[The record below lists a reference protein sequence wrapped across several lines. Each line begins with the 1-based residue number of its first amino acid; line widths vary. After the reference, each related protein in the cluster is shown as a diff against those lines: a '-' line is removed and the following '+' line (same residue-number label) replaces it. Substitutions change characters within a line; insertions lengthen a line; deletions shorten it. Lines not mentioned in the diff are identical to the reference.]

1 MLQFLTKRALDLAVV
16 LLGVSVLVFL
26 MIRLIPGDAV
36 QIMLGANTEVT
47 PQQIAQMRSK
57 LGLDQPVLTQYWGWL
72 TAALRRQPRPERLD
86 RCAGQPRDSGA
97 RLPITAELTVLPL
110 MLATLLAVPLGIL
123 TAAWR
128 NSTLERLIR
137 FFTIVG
143 ITTPAFW
150 LGTLF
155 IYLAFVLFPKW
166 ATIGYVPFSENP
178 AGHLSRIFLPTVA
191 LALPLLAGLV
201 RILRSSLL
209 EVLSQDFV
217 RTARAKGLPER
228 QVLYKHALKNALVPL
243 LTVLGIQAGY
253 LFGGAIVVEQVFAI
267 PGFGRLIV
275 GAINERNYALVQGAI
290 LVVTAGFVVINFV
303 VDLLYAVVDPR
314 VEYQ

>member
-1 MLQFLTKRALDLAVV
+1 MLPFLTKRVLDLALV
-16 LLGVSVLVFL
+16 LLGVSILVFL

-72 TAALRRQPRPERLD
+72 TAALGGNL
-86 RCAGQPRDSGA
+86 GQSVWTGAPVSREILA
-97 RLPITAELTVLPL
+97 RLPITTELTVLPL
-110 MLATLLAVPLGIL
+110 VLATLLAVPLGIL

-128 NSTLERLIR
+128 NSTLERFIR

-155 IYLAFVLFPKW
+155 IYLAFLLFPKW

-303 VDLLYAVVDPR
+303 VDLLYALVDPR

>member
-47 PQQIAQMRSK
+47 PQQIAQLRSK

-72 TAALRRQPRPERLD
+72 TAALSGNL
-86 RCAGQPRDSGA
+86 GQSVWTGAPVSREILA

-110 MLATLLAVPLGIL
+110 ILATLLAVPLGIL

-166 ATIGYVPFSENP
+166 STIGYVPFSENP

>member
-1 MLQFLTKRALDLAVV
+1 MLSYAARRLVDLLVI

-36 QIMLGANTEVT
+36 QILLGANTEVT
-47 PQQIAQMRSK
+47 PEQIAQMRHT
-57 LGLDQPVLTQYWGWL
+57 LGLDQPLLTQYGGWL
-72 TAALRRQPRPERLD
+72 AGVLRGDLGKSVWTGAPISQEIL
-86 RCAGQPRDSGA
+86 A
-97 RLPITAELTVLPL
+97 RLPVTLELTVLPL
-110 MLATLLAVPLGIL
+110 LLASVLAVPLGLL
-123 TAAWR
+123 TASWR
-128 NSTLERLIR
+128 NSGVERTIR
-137 FFTIVG
+137 FFTIAG

-155 IYLAFVLFPKW
+155 IYVAFVVAPDW
-166 ATIGYVPFSENP
+166 ATIGYVPFTTDP
-178 AGHLSRIFLPTVA
+178 LGHVSRLVLPVIA
-191 LALPLLAGLV
+191 LALPLLAGLI

-209 EVLSQDFV
+209 EVLGQDFI
-217 RTARAKGLPER
+217 RTARSKGLSER
-228 QVLYKHALKNALVPL
+228 RVLYRHALRNAMVPL

-290 LVVTAGFVVINFV
+290 LVVTAGFVLINFV
-303 VDLLYAVVDPR
+303 VDLLYAAVDPR
-314 VEYQ
+314 VEYR

>member
-1 MLQFLTKRALDLAVV
+1 MLNFITKRALDLAVV
-16 LLGVSVLVFL
+16 LLGVSILVFL

-36 QIMLGANTEVT
+36 QILLGANTEVT
-47 PQQIAQMRSK
+47 PQQIAELRSK
-57 LGLDQPVLTQYWGWL
+57 LGLDQPILTQYWGWL
-72 TAALRRQPRPERLD
+72 TDALRGNL
-86 RCAGQPRDSGA
+86 GQSVWTGEPVSREIAA
-97 RLPITAELTVLPL
+97 RLPITLELTVLPL
-110 MLATLLAVPLGIL
+110 LLSTLLAVPLGIL

-128 NSTLERLIR
+128 NSAAERLIR

-155 IYLAFVLFPKW
+155 IYLAFLLFPKW
-166 ATIGYVPFSENP
+166 ATIGYVPFSQNP
-178 AGHLSRIFLPTVA
+178 AGHLSRMVLPTIA

-209 EVLSQDFV
+209 EVLNQDFV

-228 QVLYKHALKNALVPL
+228 QVLYKHALRNALVPL

-275 GAINERNYALVQGAI
+275 GAISERNYALVQGAI

-303 VDLLYAVVDPR
+303 VDVLYAVVDPR

>member
-1 MLQFLTKRALDLAVV
+1 MLPFLTRRALDLAVV
-16 LLGVSVLVFL
+16 LLGVSILVFL

-36 QIMLGANTEVT
+36 QILLGANSEVT
-47 PQQIAQMRSK
+47 PQQIAELRAK
-57 LGLDQPVLTQYWGWL
+57 LGLDQPILTQYWGWL
-72 TAALRRQPRPERLD
+72 TGALRGNL
-86 RCAGQPRDSGA
+86 GQSVWTGAAVSREIAA
-97 RLPITAELTVLPL
+97 RLPITLELTVLPL
-110 MLATLLAVPLGIL
+110 LLSTLLAVPLGIL
-123 TAAWR
+123 TAAWH
-128 NSTLERLIR
+128 NSTAERFIR

-166 ATIGYVPFSENP
+166 ATIGYVPFAENP
-178 AGHLSRIFLPTVA
+178 AGHLSRIILPTIA

-209 EVLSQDFV
+209 EVLGQDFV

-228 QVLYKHALKNALVPL
+228 RVLYKHALRNALVPL
-243 LTVLGIQAGY
+243 ITVLGIQAGY

-303 VDLLYAVVDPR
+303 VDVLYAVIDPR

>member
-1 MLQFLTKRALDLAVV
+1 MLNYAVRRLLDLVVV
-16 LLGVSVLVFL
+16 LFGVSVLVFL

-36 QIMLGANTEVT
+36 QILLGANTEVT
-47 PQQIAQMRSK
+47 PEQIAELRGK
-57 LGLDQPVLTQYWGWL
+57 LGLDQPVLTQYVGWL
-72 TAALRRQPRPERLD
+72 SDAFRGDL
-86 RCAGQPRDSGA
+86 GQSVWTGAPVSGEILA
-97 RLPITAELTVLPL
+97 RLPVTLELTVLPL
-110 MLATLLAVPLGIL
+110 ILATVLAVPLGIL

-128 NSTLERLIR
+128 NSRVEQMIR
-137 FFTIVG
+137 FLTIAG

-155 IYLAFVLFPKW
+155 IYLAFVIAPNW
-166 ATIGYVPFSENP
+166 PTIGYVPFSVDP
-178 AGHLSRIFLPTVA
+178 AGHLSRMILPTIA
-191 LALPLLAGLV
+191 LALPMLAGLV

-209 EVLSQDFV
+209 EVLGQDFI
-217 RTARAKGLPER
+217 RTARSKGLTEQR
-228 QVLYKHALKNALVPL
+228 VLYRHALRNAMVPL

-267 PGFGRLIV
+267 PGFGRLVV

-290 LVVTAGFVVINFV
+290 LIVTAGFVLINFV

-314 VEYQ
+314 VEYS

>member
-1 MLQFLTKRALDLAVV
+1 MLQFLTKRALDLVVV
-16 LLGVSVLVFL
+16 LLGVSILVFL

-72 TAALRRQPRPERLD
+72 TSALSGNL
-86 RCAGQPRDSGA
+86 GQSVWTGESVSKEILA

-110 MLATLLAVPLGIL
+110 ILATLLAVPLGIL

-128 NSTLERLIR
+128 NSTLERFIR

-155 IYLAFVLFPKW
+155 IYLAFLLFPKW

-178 AGHLSRIFLPTVA
+178 AGHLSRMILPTVA
-191 LALPLLAGLV
+191 LALPMLAGLV

-303 VDLLYAVVDPR
+303 VDMLYAVVDPR

>member
-1 MLQFLTKRALDLAVV
+1 MLTYAFRRLLDLLVI

-47 PQQIAQMRSK
+47 PAQIAQMRHT
-57 LGLDQPVLTQYWGWL
+57 LGLDQPVLTQYAGWL
-72 TAALRRQPRPERLD
+72 AGVLRGDLGRSVWTGAPI
-86 RCAGQPRDSGA
+86 GQEIMA
-97 RLPITAELTVLPL
+97 RLPVTLELTVLPL
-110 MLATLLAVPLGIL
+110 LLAGALAVPLGLL
-123 TAAWR
+123 TASWR
-128 NSTLERLIR
+128 NSALERSIR
-137 FFTIVG
+137 FLTIAG

-155 IYLAFVLFPKW
+155 LYVAFLIAPQW
-166 ATIGYVPFSENP
+166 PTIGYVPFRTDP
-178 AGHLSRIFLPTVA
+178 LGHLARMVLPVVA
-191 LALPLLAGLV
+191 LALPLLAGLI

-209 EVLSQDFV
+209 EVLGQDYI
-217 RTARAKGLPER
+217 RTARSKGLPER
-228 QVLYKHALKNALVPL
+228 RVLYRHALRNALVPL

-275 GAINERNYALVQGAI
+275 GAINERNYSLVQGAI
-290 LVVTAGFVVINFV
+290 LVVTAGFVLINFL

-314 VEYQ
+314 VEYR